1 MRRVPRALDVHHAR
15 GRLDVEGIRRILLLK
30 RPAALHRG
38 VRRARVPVPTSG
50 GPGALLR
57 GRADASYLRL
67 HELGP
72 AGGRVRHG
80 GDARLPE
87 PARRLGR
94 HAARPGSRGQVLS
107 RPHEP
112 AVRAGCAQEL
122 VGVLLLQPRPS
133 GRLGQPVVRRLPPS
147 HRQPVLWP
155 HSSHQHLLDRPVRG
169 GLDPAVPAPTQG
181 RAGIPPLDVRVRP
194 PGGVPA
200 DEQGVL
206 PSVRAVAAPL
216 VRPGPA
222 EPSLVRRVRGG
233 GRGRVPDPVLL
244 VRSLHGRGRAS
255 HRRVRS
261 GRPGPG
267 GHPGLVPGRLGSP
280 AGLGGGTPDSRPR
293 AGGRFRVRP
302 ESREGIRYSLT
313 VFIAVRLGLL
323 ILGLLAVELFPPL
336 KPVSV
341 PGWRAHPLPDPGWQ
355 NAFTSFERFDALWFL
370 RIASAG
376 YRAGDGS
383 AAFFPLYPLAIRSV
397 SWVMA
402 GQPFGAALLVSN
414 ASIAGGLCV
423 LYALTASERSI
434 RTARR
439 TVLLVALF
447 PTSFFFFAPYS
458 ESLFLLLAVT
468 TYWAAR
474 SRRWAAAGAAG
485 ALAALT
491 RNVGVVLAPAL
502 LVEAFHQRTEG
513 RGSALP
519 GVGAAVAVALG
530 TLAYLAYWWAKVGDW
545 LAPLAQQ
552 ANWQRTFS
560 WPWATLADGTRDAVR
575 YLGTPNGGYWLIDWL
590 IVVPM
595 VSASVCALLRYR
607 PSYSVYLWG
616 GLLVPLSFV
625 FADRPL
631 MSMPRFVLPLF
642 PAFWA
647 LAELTERWRVP
658 QKAVAAAGAAGLGLL
673 VVLFVNWYYI
683 F

>member
-1 MRRVPRALDVHHAR
+1 
-15 GRLDVEGIRRILLLK
+15 
-30 RPAALHRG
+30 
-38 VRRARVPVPTSG
+38 
-50 GPGALLR
+50 
-57 GRADASYLRL
+57 
-67 HELGP
+67 
-72 AGGRVRHG
+72 
-80 GDARLPE
+80 
-87 PARRLGR
+87 
-94 HAARPGSRGQVLS
+94 
-107 RPHEP
+107 
-112 AVRAGCAQEL
+112 
-122 VGVLLLQPRPS
+122 
-133 GRLGQPVVRRLPPS
+133 
-147 HRQPVLWP
+147 
-155 HSSHQHLLDRPVRG
+155 
-169 GLDPAVPAPTQG
+169 
-181 RAGIPPLDVRVRP
+181 
-194 PGGVPA
+194 
-200 DEQGVL
+200 
-206 PSVRAVAAPL
+206 
-216 VRPGPA
+216 
-222 EPSLVRRVRGG
+222 
-233 GRGRVPDPVLL
+233 
-244 VRSLHGRGRAS
+244 
-255 HRRVRS
+255 
-261 GRPGPG
+261 
-267 GHPGLVPGRLGSP
+267 
-280 AGLGGGTPDSRPR
+280 
-293 AGGRFRVRP
+293 VRP

-402 GQPFGAALLVSN
+402 GHPFGAALLVSN

-439 TVLLVALF
+439 TVLFVALF
-447 PTSFFFFAPYS
+447 PSSFFFFAPYS

-502 LVEAFHQRTEG
+502 LVEAFHQRAEG

-560 WPWATLADGTRDAVR
+560 WPWATLADGTRDALQ

-590 IVVPM
+590 IVVP
-595 VSASVCALLRYR
+595 VVGASVFALFRYR

-647 LAELTERWRVP
+647 LAELTERWRP
-658 QKAVAAAGAAGLGLL
+658 QKAVAAAGATGLGLL